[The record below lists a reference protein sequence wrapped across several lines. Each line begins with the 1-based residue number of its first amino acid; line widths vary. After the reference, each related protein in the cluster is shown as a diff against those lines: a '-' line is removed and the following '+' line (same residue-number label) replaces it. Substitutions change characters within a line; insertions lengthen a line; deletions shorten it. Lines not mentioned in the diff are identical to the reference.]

1 MAEAVDCEL
10 ERSSSGGNSFNLSQK
25 ERVRLLVTLSRWGPL
40 EWHKQRNSVR
50 RGWVAQG
57 LVQGHRKMSPEQYG
71 LPNALA
77 VGMIHCVSWLDWRR
91 LKHLQSDIS
100 SCLWLSCFAFLFLQ
114 MDTTKNP
121 FEFPFYMSSLSPPT
135 YPFPAGEMYCSFWLA
150 IVFPNST
157 HSTPSSGCRV
167 PMWVEVGEQWPTWT
181 V

>member
-77 VGMIHCVSWLDWRR
+77 VGMIHCVSWLVWRR

-100 SCLWLSCFAFLFLQ
+100 SCLWLRVALHSCFCKWIPPKIHL
-114 MDTTKNP
+114 N
-121 FEFPFYMSSLSPPT
+121 SLSLCPIFLLP
-135 YPFPAGEMYCSFWLA
+135 L
-150 IVFPNST
+150 I
-157 HSTPSSGCRV
+157 HSLQGKCIAPSD
-167 PMWVEVGEQWPTWT
+167 
-181 V
+181 